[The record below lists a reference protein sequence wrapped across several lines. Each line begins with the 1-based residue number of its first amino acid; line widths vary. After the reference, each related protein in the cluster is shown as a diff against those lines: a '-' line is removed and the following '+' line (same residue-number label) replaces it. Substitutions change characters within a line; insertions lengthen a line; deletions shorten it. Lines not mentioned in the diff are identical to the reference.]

1 LEAAMKA
8 QNIQQRNLVLQ
19 GPWKWLLTEFAL
31 YYGVSDAYT
40 KLRYLTAAML
50 ALYPPFSLI
59 PFLSFFFEIAKC
71 QPLYRYLSYIMDVA
85 TPTADWLQ
93 LVYELL
99 LPILM
104 TNQATTTLSHQEVC
118 FFLRKKTVVK
128 LAEISRGGGGMLVI
142 PKISLNSSCLL
153 LYCLTNG

>member
-1 LEAAMKA
+1 MKA
-8 QNIQQRNLVLQ
+8 QNIQQRNLVLH

-40 KLRYLTAAML
+40 KLRYLSATTL
-50 ALYPPFSLI
+50 DVCIVSTLSLI

-104 TNQATTTLSHQEVC
+104 TNQATATLSHQEVC
-118 FFLRKKTVVK
+118 FFLRKKTVMK
-128 LAEISRGGGGMLVI
+128 LAKISRGG
-142 PKISLNSSCLL
+142 C
-153 LYCLTNG
+153 